1 MGKLT
6 PKQIREQTRNEVAR
20 YYSKE
25 LACLKKTR
33 DELEQQL
40 RDKTIVVETLK
51 AVNLDL
57 KEEIEK
63 LRDWNT
69 RLQEFCNMTDEDR
82 EEAVKAFR
90 AKAAADA
97 AQAQAKVELEREL
110 ASHPFLQF
118 LRHFTF

>member
-20 YYSKE
+20 YYAKD

-51 AVNLDL
+51 AINLDL

-90 AKAAADA
+90 AKAAAAA
-97 AQAQAKVELEREL
+97 AQEQAKVELDREL

>member
-25 LACLKKTR
+25 LACLKKNR

-40 RDKTIVVETLK
+40 RDKAIVVETLK
-51 AVNLDL
+51 AINLDL

-90 AKAAADA
+90 AKA
-97 AQAQAKVELEREL
+97 KVELEL
-110 ASHPFLQF
+110 TSHPFLQY

>member
-25 LACLKKTR
+25 LACLKKNR

-40 RDKTIVVETLK
+40 RDKIIVVETLK
-51 AVNLDL
+51 AINLDL

-63 LRDWNT
+63 LQDWNT
-69 RLQEFCNMTDEDR
+69 RLQEYCNMTDENC
-82 EEAVKAFR
+82 EEAVKAF
-90 AKAAADA
+90 ASCSADA
-97 AQAQAKVELEREL
+97 AHAQAKVELDREL

-118 LRHFTF
+118 LRHSTF